1 MDHPF
6 VRPGP
11 SCVMLG
17 GLLRPV
23 SEGLEG
29 VAQALSSATLGPVP
43 PGMGLPLTLSFSC
56 SVAGR
61 QMRNVPIEG
70 APFPKR

>member
-11 SCVMLG
+11 SRVMLG

-43 PGMGLPLTLSFSC
+43 QARAFH
-56 SVAGR
+56 
-61 QMRNVPIEG
+61 
-70 APFPKR
+70 